1 MAEFDYK
8 NFNPEVFEAYSKKV
22 PNLTRNELL
31 KAGVFKDRS
40 DLKARMKDQAGG
52 NYFVEPMQARIGG
65 SVINYDGNTNIEAT
79 GRTTYSQGKV
89 ILGRANAW
97 AEKDFSYDITG
108 GVDFLATATEIEEYF
123 DDIDQVDLL
132 AILEGIFGMTGTE
145 NAVFVNNHTLDITD
159 AEKAEEKLITA
170 TTLNT
175 IAQKACGDNKD
186 IFKVVIM
193 HSAVATNLENLNLLN
208 YLKYTD
214 ASGVQRDLA
223 MGTWNGKTVLVDD
236 NMPYANSEYTTY
248 VLGLNAFDFLD
259 AGAKVPY
266 AMDRDEF
273 TDGGVTS
280 IIARKRKMFA
290 PLGISYAPS
299 SIPTSP
305 TATQLKVGASWTLAR
320 NSTEATDVFP
330 HKAIPIARIISLG

>member
-65 SVINYDGNTNIEAT
+65 SVINYDGNTNISAT

-108 GVDFLATATEIEEYF
+108 GVDFLAQATEIEEYF
-123 DDIDQVDLL
+123 DNIDQIDLL
-132 AILEGIFGMTGTE
+132 AILEGIFSMTGTE
-145 NAVFVNNHTLDITD
+145 NEVFVNNHTLDIS
-159 AEKAEEKLITA
+159 AEQTPADTLVSA

-175 IAQKACGDNKD
+175 LLQKACGDNMD
-186 IFKVVIM
+186 AFSVVIM
-193 HSAVATNLENLNLLN
+193 HSAIATNLGNLNLLN

-214 ASGVQRDLA
+214 ANGVQRDLKL
-223 MGTWNGKTVLVDD
+223 GTWSGKTVLIDD
-236 NMPYANSEYTTY
+236 GMPYANSKYTTY
-248 VLGLNAFDFLD
+248 ALGKGAFDFLD
-259 AGAKVPY
+259 AGAKVPFE
-266 AMDRDEF
+266 MDRDPF
-273 TDGGVTS
+273 TDGGTTA

-290 PLGISYAPS
+290 PLGISYAPV

-320 NSTEATDVFP
+320 NATDATDVFP